1 MSGLPKTA
9 DPNLL
14 VGYDSS
20 DDAAVYKVSDD
31 VAMIQTVDFF
41 PPVVDDPYTFGQIA
55 ATNALSD
62 VYAMGGQPTLAM
74 NLLAFPSCLPVEA
87 VGDILAGGASKVVE
101 AGAVIAGGHSI
112 EDQEPKYGL
121 CVTGLV
127 HPSRILTNSGAKE
140 GDILVLT
147 KPLGT
152 GILSTAAKAELLEEK
167 AYKQMVELM
176 TTLNKYAAQ
185 AVGPIALSACT
196 DVTGFG
202 LVGHVKEMAE
212 GCGSTIELWTSKI
225 PIVPKALEL
234 ARDGIIPAGAYRNMD
249 FTANDTLEDSAVPR
263 EVLDCLYDPQTAGG
277 LLLSVPEGKLQELLT
292 RLTDAGVPAAA
303 VGAVV
308 SRREKLVHIK
318 P

>member
-1 MSGLPKTA
+1 MSGLPRPA

-20 DDAAVYKVSDD
+20 DDAAVYRVSAD

-62 VYAMGGQPTLAM
+62 VYAMGGRPTLAM
-74 NLLAFPSCLPVEA
+74 NLLAFPSCLPLEA
-87 VGDILAGGASKVVE
+87 VGDILAGGASKVTE

-112 EDQEPKYGL
+112 DDQEPKYGL

-127 HPSRILTNSGAKE
+127 HPDRILTNSGARE

-152 GILSTAAKAELLEEK
+152 GILSTAAKAELLEQGD
-167 AYKQMVELM
+167 YDRMVALM

-185 AVGPIALSACT
+185 AAVPLCPSACT

-212 GCGSTIELWTSKI
+212 GCGRTIELWAGKV
-225 PIVPKALEL
+225 PIVPAALSL

-249 FTANDTLEDSAVPR
+249 FARDDTRQEAGIPQ
-263 EVLDCLYDPQTAGG
+263 EVVDCMYDPQTAGG
-277 LLLSVPEGKLQELLT
+277 LLVSLPEARVPELL
-292 RLTDAGVPAAA
+292 RRMEGEGVPAVP
-303 VGAVV
+303 VGMV
-308 SRREKLVHIK
+308 RPRGDKWVHIK